1 MAAAYSVLYG
11 TSNISYFLP
20 TEYHGGLRGYACDIL
35 WGGYVT
41 RNGMEEGR
49 SDRRHKQ
56 RVKNGGTDVSSSL
69 VV

>member
-1 MAAAYSVLYG
+1 MAAYSVPYG
-11 TSNISYFLP
+11 KSNTNYFLP
-20 TEYHGGLRGYACDIL
+20 LEYHGGLRGYACDIL

-49 SDRRHKQ
+49 SHRRHKQ
-56 RVKNGGTDVSSSL
+56 RVKNNGNVFISSL